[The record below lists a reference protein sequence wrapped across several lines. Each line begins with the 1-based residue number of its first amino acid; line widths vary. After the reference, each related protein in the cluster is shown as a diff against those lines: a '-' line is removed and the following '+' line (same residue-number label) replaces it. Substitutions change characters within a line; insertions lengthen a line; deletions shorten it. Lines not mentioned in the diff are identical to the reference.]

1 MTEENRVQEFKFK
14 KIVEKIK
21 YLIEELKQI
30 ELIFMKHNEIC
41 KILNYTQH
49 LLFLTSTVTG
59 CVSISDFTS
68 LVAILVSIESSE
80 AAIIKK

>member
-41 KILNYTQH
+41 KILNYT
-49 LLFLTSTVTG
+49 
-59 CVSISDFTS
+59 
-68 LVAILVSIESSE
+68 
-80 AAIIKK
+80 